1 MPSGVAKI
9 GVLAII
15 ALTVM
20 GVLITH
26 SNTFAEADDADKYLP
41 SEFKPEVINSVNRV
55 SSLMSTDDFINDL
68 LNNPE
73 MIKIM
78 EKIDLDAE
86 TVRDILVNKGP
97 STMIL
102 YNSNESGEPVYT
114 INMGVGR
121 SAGDDAMKPLSSYNV
136 VKDILVESYFIN
148 IKVKL
153 SNDSL
158 SIISISAEENLAMNI
173 NYGPYPGYGGA
184 G

>member
-1 MPSGVAKI
+1 MPSRAVKI

-15 ALTVM
+15 ALTVT

-26 SNTFAEADDADKYLP
+26 SNTTAEADDTGKYLP
-41 SEFKPEVINSVNRV
+41 PEFKPEIINSVNRV

-86 TVRDILVNKGP
+86 TVRDMLVNKGP
-97 STMIL
+97 STIIL
-102 YNSNESGEPVYT
+102 CNSESGEPVYT
-114 INMGVGR
+114 IKMGVGR
-121 SAGDDAMKPLSSYNV
+121 STEDDAMKPLSSYNV
-136 VKDILVESYFIN
+136 LKDTLVESYFIN

-153 SNDSL
+153 NNDSFR
-158 SIISISAEENLAMNI
+158 SSVSVFRRIWR
-173 NYGPYPGYGGA
+173 
-184 G
+184 